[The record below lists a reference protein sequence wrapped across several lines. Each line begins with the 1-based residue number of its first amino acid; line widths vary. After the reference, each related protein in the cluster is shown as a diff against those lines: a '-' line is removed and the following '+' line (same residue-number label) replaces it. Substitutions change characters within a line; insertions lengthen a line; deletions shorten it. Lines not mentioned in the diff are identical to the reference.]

1 MSILRINNYYRIME
15 NDADSIS
22 DDTILKTGEIAIY
35 FDATTDKKFVPI
47 KIGNGTKAVKDLPF
61 AGGLDYKFEIDVS
74 ILKLVADGKEVSAIE
89 LPIVKDND
97 NNRYELTG
105 NLNITGDL
113 YIKCNKI
120 ASAYDGTKFW

>member
-1 MSILRINNYYRIME
+1 MSILRTNNYYRIME
-15 NDADSIS
+15 NYADSIS

-61 AGGLDYKFEIDVS
+61 AGGLDYKFEIDGS

-97 NNRYELTG
+97 NNRYEVAG

-113 YIKCNKI
+113 YIKGNKI
-120 ASAYDGTKFW
+120 ASAYDGTRFW